1 MPAACVTGI
10 CFFIVSALLICFAA
24 CGLSFWYYTC
34 SAASSAG
41 QFYRCRTFFL
51 CTILLTWINAM
62 ISQQLLD
69 IIACPKCKGPVQL
82 TKNKDSLVCAACR
95 LLYAIQDDVP
105 IMLIDKAEPLPPATE
120 QA

>member
-34 SAASSAG
+34 LRPAVQDNFTAAALFS
-41 QFYRCRTFFL
+41 F
-51 CTILLTWINAM
+51 LTWINAM